1 MNASR
6 NCNIDILEAV
16 AMILVVAQHAWSML
30 DLDKAELGLLCF
42 SYQAI
47 VTIGVPLFVFAS
59 GVLLLSR
66 EIEPLTLF
74 FKKRL
79 KRLLIPFLLFSI
91 VVYAVSLFIGAYAWW
106 DGSMQMAI
114 TKFIPLLL
122 TGEINVFF
130 WFVYML
136 LCLYFITPILQR
148 ALHQL
153 SKSDLQLILSAWAI
167 GLLLKQFYP
176 AFALNDYIS
185 AIWKYLGVYISG
197 YYVFKYCV
205 GKQQYCYIGAI
216 SLFLL
221 YVANVLTNCSITLI
235 FPLTAIAIG
244 LICLNLNVATDN
256 SITKIVTNISRYSY
270 TIYLTHILLIRFI
283 YMFTEQ
289 YFGAMTNFV
298 PLLITLPIVA
308 IIYVACNVYSKI
320 KILPNYIVGIG

>member
-6 NCNIDILEAV
+6 NCNIDILKAV

-205 GKQQYCYIGAI
+205 GKQQYCYIGTI
-216 SLFLL
+216 SLLLL

>member
-1 MNASR
+1 
-6 NCNIDILEAV
+6 
-16 AMILVVAQHAWSML
+16 
-30 DLDKAELGLLCF
+30 
-42 SYQAI
+42 
-47 VTIGVPLFVFAS
+47 
-59 GVLLLSR
+59 LSR

>member
-6 NCNIDILEAV
+6 NCNIDILKAV

-130 WFVYML
+130 WFVY
-136 LCLYFITPILQR
+136 LYAELPFTPAPCR
-148 ALHQL
+148 NKPY
-153 SKSDLQLILSAWAI
+153 KSLI
-167 GLLLKQFYP
+167 
-176 AFALNDYIS
+176 
-185 AIWKYLGVYISG
+185 
-197 YYVFKYCV
+197 
-205 GKQQYCYIGAI
+205 
-216 SLFLL
+216 
-221 YVANVLTNCSITLI
+221 
-235 FPLTAIAIG
+235 
-244 LICLNLNVATDN
+244 
-256 SITKIVTNISRYSY
+256 
-270 TIYLTHILLIRFI
+270 
-283 YMFTEQ
+283 
-289 YFGAMTNFV
+289 
-298 PLLITLPIVA
+298 
-308 IIYVACNVYSKI
+308 
-320 KILPNYIVGIG
+320 